1 MISPTYTEDTTMT
14 SQSIER
20 ADKPATLQQ
29 LDARHKLAEEK
40 FRRAE
45 QVFEAEKREFEKAHQ
60 EYIDGASVLGIIW

>member
-1 MISPTYTEDTTMT
+1 MT

-20 ADKPATLQQ
+20 ADRPATLQQ

-45 QVFEAEKREFEKAHQ
+45 QAFEAEKKQFEEAHQ
-60 EYIDGASVLGIIW
+60 AYLDDAEALGVIW